1 MDKLERLR
9 AFVRLVER
17 GSFSAVATELGVGQS
32 TVSKWLASLEDELDV
47 RLLDRTTRSHRVTEA
62 GQRLYPRAQAA
73 VAAYDAAVSD
83 VDPHPE
89 ALTGRIRLSL
99 PVVFG
104 RLHLVPIVA
113 EFLRAHAGVQVD
125 LSFADHYV
133 NLVEQG
139 FDAAVRIG
147 ATADSSL
154 RTHAL
159 GDCARRLV
167 AAPDYL
173 AHAGIPRRPDDLSAH
188 ECLVHV
194 GDGAGATA
202 WRLIKAGAST
212 RVRVGGRVRASNS
225 AVTRQLA
232 RDGFGIAMLA
242 SWLVDDDIVAGR
254 LVQVLPAYRPPRA
267 PIRVLTPPGRHLAR
281 HTRALLDTLRDGLK
295 ARLPPDRAG
304 TPRRI
309 S

>member
-17 GSFSAVATELGVGQS
+17 GSFSAVAAELGVGQS
-32 TVSKWLASLEDELDV
+32 TVSKWLASLEDELDA

-62 GQRLYPRAQAA
+62 GERLYPRARAA
-73 VAAYDAAVSD
+73 VAAYDAALSD
-83 VDPHPE
+83 DDPG
-89 ALTGRIRLSL
+89 ASAWTGRIRLSL

-104 RLHLVPIVA
+104 RMHLVPIVVD
-113 EFLRAHAGVQVD
+113 FLRAHPGLHLD
-125 LSFADHYV
+125 MSFADHYV

-139 FDAAVRIG
+139 FDAAVRVG
-147 ATADSSL
+147 ATVDSSL
-154 RTHAL
+154 RSHAL

-167 AAPDYL
+167 AAPGYL
-173 AHAGIPRRPDDLSAH
+173 ADAGMPRRPDDLTAH

-194 GDGAGATA
+194 DGSASTT
-202 WRLIKAGAST
+202 WRLTKAGGTS

-232 RDGFGIAMLA
+232 LDGFGIAMLA
-242 SWLVDDDIVAGR
+242 SWLVDADLATGR
-254 LVQVLPAYRPPRA
+254 LVQVLPSYRPPRA
-267 PIRVLTPPGRHLAR
+267 PIRALTAPGRHLPR
-281 HTRALLDTLRDGLK
+281 HTRALLDALREGL
-295 ARLPPDRAG
+295 ARRLPSDRAG
-304 TPRRI
+304 TPRRV